1 MCIAG
6 SVTLENASVIS
17 GGIRTGWLP
26 EVAVVVWRRI
36 LGALGDVNEIQKPR
50 LHAAVMECL
59 WTIWQM
65 LAKIR
70 DNLGI
75 TLDNQT
81 TPPPPEYIPPLR
93 MLSPWLF
100 KVSGMYYVPGYLFY
114 VDFYQP
120 EFQTLHCLFCLCLKD
135 LCQLYF
141 LLCHG
146 EPNRVQGQMP
156 RRQITTIFPIF
167 KTDAGP

>member
-1 MCIAG
+1 MFLIFVKRLEFLLMALNKLCIIIIKIAENILEKNHILLINLICAFAG
-6 SVTLENASVIS
+6 SVSLENASVIS
-17 GGIRTGWLP
+17 GGTRTGWLP

-100 KVSGMYYVPGYLFY
+100 KVSGMYCV
-114 VDFYQP
+114 
-120 EFQTLHCLFCLCLKD
+120 
-135 LCQLYF
+135 
-141 LLCHG
+141 
-146 EPNRVQGQMP
+146 
-156 RRQITTIFPIF
+156 
-167 KTDAGP
+167 A

>member
-1 MCIAG
+1 M
-6 SVTLENASVIS
+6 IS
-17 GGIRTGWLP
+17 GGTRTGWLP

-100 KVSGMYYVPGYLFY
+100 KVSGMYCVAEYL
-114 VDFYQP
+114 
-120 EFQTLHCLFCLCLKD
+120 
-135 LCQLYF
+135 
-141 LLCHG
+141 
-146 EPNRVQGQMP
+146 
-156 RRQITTIFPIF
+156 
-167 KTDAGP
+167 